1 MFHSIFLSGEG
12 KHIPFCVK
20 TAVFSIITGMGEDCK
35 AFFVQKGKGQALQLG
50 YTRSN
55 GLCSL
60 IFLQRNRR
68 TTEPGVRNIAEIQ
81 IFDIRR
87 PKADFRVVSVKR
99 PGGGH
104 SRTAGNERE
113 NDLP

>member
-1 MFHSIFLSGEG
+1 MFVRTVISI
-12 KHIPFCVK
+12 
-20 TAVFSIITGMGEDCK
+20 TADA
-35 AFFVQKGKGQALQLG
+35 AFVNSFFRFFEKRQALRLG

-55 GLCSL
+55 DLCSL

-68 TTEPGVRNIAEIQ
+68 TTEPGVRNLAEIQ

-87 PKADFRVVSVKR
+87 PKADFRVVSVER